1 MLLKG
6 FVAYKMRTH
15 IAKSLQTR
23 CRAIQNAVKKY
34 NEAASELQ
42 PPRPPLEWSK
52 VSHFS
57 FLDEF
62 NLLRET
68 RQDIREKPWTKPAI
82 RETIRQYL
90 RIQRAKEEVIRCNVE
105 VRRLHTAIVVENEAF
120 ARILDAL
127 KMSNSPIFVAV
138 REHCTRRCCISQ
150 QLLSRISQIH
160 RLDGFSGD
168 KSFGVR
174 KGSSSVEIPS
184 AVTTDQLLEND
195 ETEGLDEDNELER
208 DIGTLVEFISDM
220 ALRP

>member
-1 MLLKG
+1 
-6 FVAYKMRTH
+6 
-15 IAKSLQTR
+15 
-23 CRAIQNAVKKY
+23 
-34 NEAASELQ
+34 
-42 PPRPPLEWSK
+42 
-52 VSHFS
+52 
-57 FLDEF
+57 
-62 NLLRET
+62 
-68 RQDIREKPWTKPAI
+68 
-82 RETIRQYL
+82 
-90 RIQRAKEEVIRCNVE
+90 
-105 VRRLHTAIVVENEAF
+105 
-120 ARILDAL
+120 
-127 KMSNSPIFVAV
+127 MSNSPIFVAV